1 LIDELS
7 KWKVSRMEE
16 KIAAVTLPMISVSQ
30 LRETLIDYI
39 RVLKSE
45 NAIRYEEHAKTCT
58 ICLWRKNIN
67 DGTAGYCRR
76 WKELQ

>member
-7 KWKVSRMEE
+7 KWKVVEMEE
-16 KIAAVTLPMISVSQ
+16 KIAAVTLPMVSVSQ

-39 RVLKSE
+39 KVLKSE
-45 NAIRYEEHAKTCT
+45 KAIRYEEHAKTCS

-67 DGTAGYCRR
+67 DGRAGYCKR
-76 WKELQ
+76 WRELK